1 MDRRRLELVR
11 DVEMDGQKEVRIS
24 QGCRDGWTEGG

>member
-11 DVEMDGQKEVRIS
+11 DGEMDGQTEVRTS
-24 QGCRDGWTEGG
+24 QGWRDG

>member
-11 DVEMDGQKEVRIS
+11 DGEMDGQKEVRTS
-24 QGCRDGWTEGG
+24 LGWRDGWTEGG

>member
-11 DVEMDGQKEVRIS
+11 DVEMDGQKEVRTS
-24 QGCRDGWTEGG
+24 QGWRDAWIEGG